1 MSDARRRRGPSRTL
15 SLLLLMA
22 MAGGPL
28 GCRNPAQSSL
38 PPSAIAPPGEPLPP
52 LPRGDLYAD
61 ETTVSPDAAIEPGD
75 TLEVV
80 IRRGAGEE
88 KYTALVRE
96 TGVATVSFVEVE
108 VGGLTSAQAEA
119 RIQERVAPYMR
130 NPRVQVQL
138 KKRVVKLK
146 RIFVFGDVKKP
157 GMHPMARNMTVLQAV
172 TAAENYNETAVLEE
186 IRVIRGNLQRPEI
199 LTADL
204 ARLLTYG
211 DWSRNLPLQE
221 NDIVFVPREKLGDVA
236 KAAEKLLPIVYV
248 AILPLYGAFILPT
261 FAPGLAPG
269 R

>member
-1 MSDARRRRGPSRTL
+1 MRQALLRQEPSRAL
-15 SLLLLMA
+15 ALLLAIPLVL
-22 MAGGPL
+22 GPL

-38 PPSAIAPPGEPLPP
+38 PPSAVAPPGEPLPP
-52 LPRGDLYAD
+52 LPKGDLYAD
-61 ETTVSPDAAIEPGD
+61 ETTVSPDAPIEPGD

-96 TGVATVSFVEVE
+96 TGVATVSFVEIE
-108 VGGLTSAQAEA
+108 VGGLTAAQAEA
-119 RIQERVAPYMR
+119 RIQELVAPYMR

-138 KKRVVKLK
+138 KKRVAKLK

-157 GMHPMARNMTVLQAV
+157 GMYPMARHMTVLQAV
-172 TAAENYNETAVLEE
+172 ASADNYNETALLEE

-211 DWSRNLPLQE
+211 DWTRNLPLEE
-221 NDIVFVPREKLGDVA
+221 NDIVFVPREKLGDVT
-236 KAAEKLLPIVYV
+236 KAAEQLLPIIWVTIMPLWGA
-248 AILPLYGAFILPT
+248 AILPAVV
-261 FAPGLAPG
+261 PGLVH